1 MVGMMAGYK
10 QQVMDSKWQLARKI
24 DRIDLGSFAAID
36 FFYRNAIIF
45 GIVRAI
51 DPADDEYS
59 GPEDKKP
66 KKTID
71 QLINSVDQRITDLNG
86 YDTTALLMGKMSL
99 PEVKQFQL
107 KTMSCWYECYEIIHR
122 CKLTDNVRTSGEEI

>member
-1 MVGMMAGYK
+1 MAAYK

-24 DRIDLGSFAAID
+24 DRIDLGTFAALD

-51 DPADDEYS
+51 DPVEEEKAD
-59 GPEDKKP
+59 GPKP

-71 QLINSVDQRITDLNG
+71 QLITSVDQRITDLNS

-107 KTMSCWYECYEIIHR
+107 KTMSCWFENYEIVHR
-122 CKLTDNVRTSGEEI
+122 CKLTDNVRTQGEEI